1 MLMPREQDAYATGA
15 GCHSP
20 VKTTIVNLQSP
31 TAHSDRQL
39 FKLQSKAMSTAE
51 KVAKGSIGVGLG
63 EIIEKGSMFLR
74 NLVLARM
81 LTPADFGLGSTF
93 ITTYLLFLMIS
104 SFSTNQYIV
113 QSDSGDDESLQNSVH
128 TVELLRG
135 VFSSLAI
142 YFTAGWIATLF
153 GVPEAKWAFQAL
165 ALIPLMLGLVHTDI
179 YRFQRTMK
187 FSPSIFTA
195 VASDLASLLTAY
207 PAALYYGNYTAC
219 LVSLLIKIASYF
231 ILSHLQSERKFRL
244 GFSPAHM
251 KSLWFFGWPLLL
263 NGGLIFLTVQG
274 DKMIVGSGKQLFE
287 SSIFTLADL
296 GAFSV
301 AFSFTWIPTLMV
313 IKVITK
319 VILPYLAQVKENP
332 RSLSLR
338 LLSFFP
344 FVGIYSIGISVVF
357 ILGGG
362 VIISVFC
369 GEEYLVDNYLIIWLA
384 AANSVRV
391 FRSLTGLCLLS
402 IGDTKNYLNCNI
414 LRGTAFIATL
424 VVSSAGLYLNWI
436 GFSIFMAELLSLIF
450 SMIVVNKKHGVSVK
464 GSFPYLALVAV
475 LIPLLIGVN
484 HFLNPYD
491 GMVIARLFLSLAV
504 MGAVSIGIILMMGE
518 TYRKNL
524 IQLFR
529 NIRNDI
535 RI

>member
-1 MLMPREQDAYATGA
+1 
-15 GCHSP
+15 
-20 VKTTIVNLQSP
+20 
-31 TAHSDRQL
+31 
-39 FKLQSKAMSTAE
+39 MSTAE

-63 EIIEKGSMFLR
+63 EVIEKGSMFLR

-93 ITTYLLFLMIS
+93 VTTYLLFLMIS

-113 QSDSGDDESLQNSVH
+113 QSDSGDDPDLQNSVH

-135 VFSSLAI
+135 IFSSLAI
-142 YFTAGWIATLF
+142 YFSAGLVASLF
-153 GVPEAKWAFQAL
+153 GVPDSKWAFQVL

-179 YRFQRTMK
+179 YRFQREMK
-187 FSPSIFTA
+187 FAPSIVTA
-195 VASDLASLLTAY
+195 VVSDITSLLAAY

-219 LVSLLIKIASYF
+219 LVCLLIKIFTYLVF
-231 ILSHLQSERKFRL
+231 SHLQSQRKFKL
-244 GFSPAHM
+244 SFSLAHL
-251 KSLWFFGWPLLL
+251 KDLWFFGWPLLL
-263 NGGLIFLTVQG
+263 NGGLIFLTLQG

-319 VILPYLAQVKENP
+319 VILPYLAQVKDNP
-332 RSLSLR
+332 KVLSLR
-338 LLSFFP
+338 LISFFP
-344 FVGIYSIGISVVF
+344 FVGIYSVGILVVF
-357 ILGGG
+357 MMGGG
-362 VIISVFC
+362 IIVSLFC
-369 GEEYLVDNYLIIWLA
+369 GKEYLVDKYLIIWLA
-384 AANSVRV
+384 AANAVRV

-414 LRGTAFIATL
+414 IRGTAFLATL
-424 VVSSAGLYLNWI
+424 VVSSCGLYLNWI

-450 SMIVVNKKHGVSVK
+450 SMFVVSNKHKISVK
-464 GSFPYLALVAV
+464 GSFPYLLLVAV
-475 LIPLLIGVN
+475 LIPLLILVN
-484 HFLNPYD
+484 HFLNPFD
-491 GMVIARLFLSLAV
+491 GMVFVRILISMAV
-504 MGAVSIGIILMMGE
+504 MGSVSIGIILLMGE

-524 IQLFR
+524 MQLFR
-529 NIRNDI
+529 NLRNES